1 MRRDGPDEGDALVTG
16 LVTVALTEQHITD
29 GERAVDH
36 RLSRERNCPVAHALA
51 AAGFENPRV
60 RMQVFTA
67 GADNSLIKG
76 ERRRYR
82 LPPAA
87 VTLIE
92 RFDDNLVVDPT
103 TFTVNAD
110 DYERVLCD

>member
-1 MRRDGPDEGDALVTG
+1 MTG
-16 LVTVALTEQHITD
+16 LVTVDLTEQHITA
-29 GERAVDH
+29 GERAVDR
-36 RLSRERNCPVAHALA
+36 RLSRECNCPVAHALA

-67 GADNSLIKG
+67 GADNSLVKG

-82 LPPAA
+82 LPPEA

-92 RFDDNLVVDPT
+92 RFDDNLVVDPI
-103 TFTVNAD
+103 TFAVNAD
-110 DYERVLCD
+110 DYERVLCG

>member
-1 MRRDGPDEGDALVTG
+1 MTG
-16 LVTVALTEQHITD
+16 LVTVELTEQHITA
-29 GERAVDH
+29 GERAVDR
-36 RLSRERNCPVAHALA
+36 RLSRECNCPVAHALA

-67 GADNSLIKG
+67 GADNSLVKG

-82 LPPAA
+82 LPPEA

-92 RFDDNLVVDPT
+92 RFDDNLVVDPI